1 MSTVSKKCIFI
12 SGPYI
17 HNLSYLPG
25 LKDQV
30 SFKVVLPERL
40 SCIAVDRRGQ
50 FCAAGTAQGRI
61 YLWEVRPRP
70 YLGTYA
76 RILRFYHYHRLRLE

>member
-1 MSTVSKKCIFI
+1 MSTVSKKCFFI

-17 HNLSYLPG
+17 HNISYLTG

-30 SFKVVLPERL
+30 SLKVVLPERL

-61 YLWEVRPRP
+61 YVWEVRPRQ

-76 RILRFYHYHRLRLE
+76 HTLRFCHCHRLRLE